1 MKILLQYL
9 DKNIKPIPRIKT
21 IYVTLHDNEEIKK
34 FWKLIKKYSNIII
47 SIQVL
52 EERNE

>member
-9 DKNIKPIPRIKT
+9 DKSIKPIPRIK
-21 IYVTLHDNEEIKK
+21 IKYIVLYNDKEIKK
-34 FWKLIKKYSNIII
+34 FWNLAKKYRNIII

-52 EERNE
+52 GEKK

>member
-9 DKNIKPIPRIKT
+9 DKSIRPIPRIRSKY
-21 IYVTLHDNEEIKK
+21 IVLHNDKEIKK
-34 FWKLIKKYSNIII
+34 FWNLVKKYHNIII

-52 EERNE
+52 ER